1 MHRILLLGTGGI
13 AGHHVEE
20 FAEIPG
26 CSIVACVDQVPG

>member
-20 FAEIPG
+20 FAKIPG
-26 CSIVACVDQVPG
+26 CSIVACVD